1 MIMKKNLFAL
11 ISLLLVVTSSCA
23 SNVKN
28 NGAANQDETANEMAV
43 VDEVS
48 KSVVKKID
56 ASLSG
61 IEAFEVIKKSYEGQ
75 VVLIDF
81 WATWCGP
88 CRMAMKKIDEIK
100 PALIEKGAAFVYIT
114 GETSPIE
121 TWESMI
127 PAIEGDHYRLTKEQW
142 SNLCQTLGI
151 PGIPSYVL
159 YNKDGS
165 EAFSN
170 LHEGGYPGNELI
182 QNAIEVALTK

>member
-1 MIMKKNLFAL
+1 MKKNLLVLAT
-11 ISLLLVVTSSCA
+11 LLLAVTTGCA
-23 SNVKN
+23 KSNKAVETN
-28 NGAANQDETANEMAV
+28 EQESAAAAAV
-43 VDEVS
+43 VDS
-48 KSVVKKID
+48 DKSQVKTVDTNI
-56 ASLSG
+56 SG
-61 IEAFEVIKKSYEGQ
+61 VEAFEVIKKNYEGK

-100 PALIEKGAAFVYIT
+100 PALAEKGAAFVYIT
-114 GETSPIE
+114 GESSPLD
-121 TWESMI
+121 TWMEMI

-151 PGIPSYVL
+151 PSIPSYVL

-170 LHEGGYPGNELI
+170 LHEGGYPGNEII

>member
-1 MIMKKNLFAL
+1 MKKNLLVLA
-11 ISLLLVVTSSCA
+11 SLLLAVTSGCA
-23 SNVKN
+23 SNIKN
-28 NGAANQDETANEMAV
+28 NDAESQSATATQQVADDV
-43 VDEVS
+43 PS
-48 KSVVKKID
+48 KSIVKTVD
-56 ASLSG
+56 ANISG
-61 IEAFEVIKKSYEGQ
+61 VEAFEVIKQNYAGQ

-100 PALIEKGAAFVYIT
+100 PALAEKGAAFVYIT
-114 GETSPIE
+114 GETSPLE
-121 TWESMI
+121 TWEAMI